1 MSRVYQALSQL
12 LETFSRFFHA
22 LILQKLYTLCFHLY
36 SNPCQELLCGLL
48 VPQDLFASDLKEQH
62 TSMFVY
68 TCNQLQLT
76 QLTDNNQIV
85 IYSLII
91 IFEAEKFSFNLLNQ
105 KYFA

>member
-1 MSRVYQALSQL
+1 ML
-12 LETFSRFFHA
+12 LNWL
-22 LILQKLYTLCFHLY
+22 LILLVQENKGTISFVICF
-36 SNPCQELLCGLL
+36 LL
-48 VPQDLFASDLKEQH
+48 VPQDPFASDFKEQH

-68 TCNQLQLT
+68 MCNQLQLT

-105 KYFA
+105 TEIYFVKCIERNYFLYNKFVYFRG